1 MQLRRIMFMLSI
13 TLIVALASVALAQ
26 DTISGKYEGVAKSDQ
41 IGDIPLTAE
50 IKNENGKITGKIDS
64 PQGQLTITS
73 GTFAEGKITMKF
85 DAGGTEGTVT
95 ATVQG
100 DKIVGKWEIG
110 GQGGPL
116 ELKKVGAAAS
126 AAAAPT
132 TASAATAGDPLTG
145 DWDGSADAN
154 GMTIPFVLKLKLS
167 GETVTGSSESAQ
179 GKIDISKGTWKDNK
193 LSFALA
199 TEQGAITFTGMIKE
213 GKIVGDFDFAG
224 QMQGKWEAKKK

>member
-1 MQLRRIMFMLSI
+1 MMFTLSI
-13 TLIVALASVALAQ
+13 VLMAALASVAAAQ

-73 GTFAEGKITMKF
+73 GTFADGKLTMKF
-85 DAGGTEGTVT
+85 DAGGNEGTVT
-95 ATVQG
+95 ATIQG
-100 DKIVGKWEIG
+100 DKIIGKWELA

-116 ELKKVGAAAS
+116 ELKKVGS

-132 TASAATAGDPLTG
+132 TTNSTPATSGDPVSG
-145 DWDGSADAN
+145 DWDATADA
-154 GMTIPFVLKLKLS
+154 GGQTIPFVLKLKLS
-167 GETVTGSSESAQ
+167 GETVTGSSETAQ
-179 GKIDISKGTWKDNK
+179 GKLDISKGTYKDGK
-193 LSFALA
+193 LTFVLA
-199 TEQGAITFTGMIKE
+199 MDQGALTMTGMIKD
-213 GKIVGDFDFAG
+213 GKIAGDFDFAG